1 MGKLDRF
8 ETNFVTKFVFFVQD
22 RGSEFAEYN
31 QTITR
36 DVIST
41 SRV

>member
-1 MGKLDRF
+1 MSKLDRF
-8 ETNFVTKFVFFVQD
+8 ETNFVFKFVFFVQD
-22 RGSEFAEYN
+22 RGSDGAEYN
-31 QTITR
+31 QIITR

>member
-8 ETNFVTKFVFFVQD
+8 ETNFVTKFVFFVPD
-22 RGSEFAEYN
+22 RGSDGAEYN
-31 QTITR
+31 ETITR